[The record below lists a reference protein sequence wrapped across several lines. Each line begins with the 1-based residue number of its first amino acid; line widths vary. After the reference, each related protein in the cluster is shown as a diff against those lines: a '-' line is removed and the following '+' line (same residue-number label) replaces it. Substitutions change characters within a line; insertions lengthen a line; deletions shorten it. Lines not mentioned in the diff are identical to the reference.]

1 MMSGLSTPGL
11 ATLGPRD
18 EKAATIG
25 AGLTPTTVL
34 LNKIVA
40 VWLVLDEP
48 FMA

>member
-34 LNKIVA
+34 LNTIVA